1 MFYAGLQ
8 SVSQDAL
15 EAAMLD
21 GASARQCLRYVTLPH
36 LMPLL
41 VFVSTLAAAEQQGV
55 LLTDNFRIVDT
66 GRGDP
71 LGPGE
76 QRQQP
81 MTPDEMAA
89 LRVWTVPEMARRTVR
104 FHDLRWSQHGLLDSA
119 LPGCGG
125 QMAAVIGLGM
135 AQDRD
140 LQAPVANAHGL
151 SIEWLRLP
159 PGGSVSRHRLQEKQV
174 LIAKAGSI
182 KIAVQT
188 TEGMV
193 GYTTVGSDQAWDTF
207 SLPPGCWRTLTNTGP
222 ADALALLLTA
232 GDHRKAIDWHDSEED
247 R

>member
-104 FHDLRWSQHGLLDSA
+104 FHDLRWSQHGLPDSA

-125 QMAAVIGLGM
+125 QLAAVIGLDM

-140 LQAPVANAHGL
+140 VQSPVANAHGL

-159 PGGSVSRHRLQEKQV
+159 SGGSVSRHRLHEKQA
-174 LIAKAGSI
+174 LIAKAGCI
-182 KIAVQT
+182 DIAVQT
-188 TEGMV
+188 TKGMV
-193 GYTTVGSDQAWDTF
+193 GYTTVSTNPAWDTF
-207 SLPPGCWRTLTNTGP
+207 SLPPSCWRTLTGAAIKQVLRVVAAAGRCP
-222 ADALALLLTA
+222 GVLALSLE
-232 GDHRKAIDWHDSEED
+232 EED